1 MRLKIYEKRAINKY
15 SKPAVFKKASIFL
28 VVLLSIFSLNLQAQN
43 ITVKGHVIDERSQGL
58 PGATVKVKGGNGGT
72 TTDMNG
78 YYQIS
83 VAKGAVLQ
91 ISSVGYVAQE
101 LQVNGQ
107 TTINV
112 TLAPDAKNLQDVVV
126 VGYGTQRKES
136 VTGSVASISGAKLN
150 DVPSPN
156 IAQALQGRLPGV
168 EIQQNSSKPGA
179 TAQIRIR
186 GTRSINASNDPLI
199 VLDGIP
205 FGGTIADISPD
216 DIKSVDVLK
225 DASATAIYGSRGANG
240 VILVTTRRGNMGQEP
255 QISYNAYGLIKD
267 PMKYQMMGAT
277 DFIALRKR
285 AGLYTVAGA
294 DEDMTGST
302 NTDWQ
307 SLFYRKTPVAQNHD
321 INVMGATGSHGN
333 YKFGLGYYKDESP
346 IPLQQY
352 SRIALRGSIDQ
363 EIGKYFRIGFTTNTN
378 YSITDGNNLTASA
391 ALSLAPIA
399 NPFNADGSTKRI
411 VNEALDQAWVYTRN
425 TMAALGD
432 AYVNRTKDF
441 ASYNSAY
448 VEMKIPGVSGLKYR
462 LNLGGNIRNSNGG
475 TYTGQGVFNSNPIS
489 QNSASISNSQTT
501 QWTVENLL
509 FYDHTFAKKHNL
521 NLTGLYSAEQT
532 TYNSSYISRVNI
544 AGDSFQ
550 YFNLGQ
556 TSSGSNDDISINPA
570 YQNYNQS
577 GLVSLMGR
585 AIYTYDDKYLLTVTY
600 RRDASS
606 RLADGHKWHNY
617 PAVSIGWNVDKERFM
632 QNISW
637 LNALKIRA
645 GYGET
650 SNQSIAPYATLGQLA
665 VRPYN
670 FGTTNA
676 NGYYVTQL
684 PNPQLTWEFS
694 KTKNL
699 AIDFSLFH
707 NRLSGTLEAY
717 DTKTNNLLLTVGL
730 PATSGV
736 ASYVGNVGST
746 SNKGFE
752 ISLNGVIIDHKNGW
766 TWEAGVNVY
775 RNVNRV
781 TALASGQTRD
791 ENNWLFVGHP
801 LNVIFDYQKVGIWQT
816 SEAAAVKQYEGPA
829 GVPGMIKVLY
839 TGTYNAD
846 GSPTRIT
853 SAADRQIL
861 DADPKFQGGFNTR
874 VAYKNF
880 DLSVVG
886 AFVNGGILNSTVYGA
901 NGYLN
906 LESGRNANVKIDYW
920 TPDKPNAKYPDPL
933 GPKSSNNPIYGST
946 LGYFD
951 ASYLKI
957 RALTLG
963 YNLEGKWMK
972 AIGAKRLRVY
982 ATAQNPFIFF
992 SPYYKQ
998 SKQDPEPNSYANDS
1012 STMAVAYS
1020 GNLSR
1025 LLTVGANTPNTRNYL
1040 LGLNVTF

>member
-1 MRLKIYEKRAINKY
+1 MRLKIYEKKFENAHN
-15 SKPAVFKKASIFL
+15 KPASKKGISFL
-28 VVLLSIFSLNLQAQN
+28 LAVILSVFSLSLYAQN
-43 ITVKGHVIDERSQGL
+43 VTVKGHVLDERGQGM
-58 PGATVKVKGGNGGT
+58 PGATVRIKGATRGTATDINGL
-72 TTDMNG
+72 
-78 YYQIS
+78 YQIS
-83 VAKGAVLQ
+83 APKNATLE
-91 ISSVGYVAQE
+91 ITSVGYITQAIVID
-101 LQVNGQ
+101 GR

-112 TLAPDAKNLQDVVV
+112 TLAPDTKTLQDVVV
-126 VGYGTQRKES
+126 VGYGSQRKES

-150 DVPSPN
+150 EVASAN

-168 EIQQNSSKPGA
+168 EIQQNSTKPGA

-216 DIKSVDVLK
+216 DIKSIDILK

-240 VILVTTRRGNMGQEP
+240 VILVTTRRGTMGQQP
-255 QISYNAYGLIKD
+255 QISYSAYGMVKD
-267 PMKYQMMGAT
+267 VMKYPMMNAT
-277 DFIALRKR
+277 EFIALRKR
-285 AGLYTVAGA
+285 AGLYTVPGS
-294 DEDMTGST
+294 DEDITGAT

-307 SLFYRKTPVAQNHD
+307 SLFYRKTPFTQNHD
-321 INVMGATGSHGN
+321 LNVMGSTASNGS
-333 YKFGLGYYKDESP
+333 YKFGLGYYNDQSP

-352 SRIALRGSIDQ
+352 SRIALRGSVDQ

-378 YSITDGNNLTASA
+378 YSITDGNNLTASSML
-391 ALSLAPIA
+391 ALSPIA

-425 TMAALGD
+425 TMAGLGD
-432 AYVNRTKDF
+432 SYANRTKDF

-448 VEMKIPGVSGLKYR
+448 LEMKIPGVTGLKYR
-462 LNLGGNIRNSNGG
+462 LNLGGNIRTSNNGS
-475 TYTGQGVFNSNPIS
+475 YTGQGVFNSNAQS
-489 QNSASISNSQTT
+489 QNSASITNSQTT
-501 QWTVENLL
+501 QWTIENLL
-509 FYDHTFAKKHNL
+509 FYDRTFAKKHNL
-521 NLTGLYSAEQT
+521 NLTALYSAEQT
-532 TYNSSYISRVNI
+532 NYNSSYISRVNI
-544 AGDSFQ
+544 AGDTFQ

-556 TSSGSNDDISINPA
+556 TSTGSNDDISINPA
-570 YQNYNQS
+570 SQGYNQS

-606 RLADGHKWHNY
+606 RLAEGHKWHNY
-617 PAVSIGWNVDKERFM
+617 PAVSVGWNIDKESFM
-632 QNISW
+632 KNVTWIS
-637 LNALKIRA
+637 ALKVRA

-650 SNQSIAPYATLGQLA
+650 SNQSIAPYATLGQLT

-676 NGYYVTQL
+676 NGYYVSQL
-684 PNPQLTWEFS
+684 PNPLLTWEFS

-699 AIDFSLFH
+699 ALDFSLFN
-707 NRLSGTLEAY
+707 NRLSGTVEAY
-717 DTKTNNLLLTVGL
+717 DTRTSNLLLTVGL

-736 ASYVGNVGST
+736 ANYVGNVGST

-752 ISLNGVIIDHKNGW
+752 ISLNGTIIDHKNGW
-766 TWEAGVNVY
+766 TWDAGVNVY

-801 LNVIFDYQKVGIWQT
+801 LNVIFDYQKIGIWQA
-816 SEAAAVKQYEGPA
+816 SEAATVKQYEGPS

-846 GSPTRIT
+846 GSPTRTT

-886 AFVNGGILNSTVYGA
+886 AFVNGGILNSTLYGA
-901 NGYLN
+901 NSYMN
-906 LESGRNANVKIDYW
+906 LESGRNANIKIDYW
-920 TPDKPNAKYPDPL
+920 TPDNPNAKFPDPL
-933 GPKSSNNPIYGST
+933 GPKGSNNPMYGST

-957 RALTLG
+957 RALTFG
-963 YNLEGKWMK
+963 YNVEGKWMK

-1012 STMAVAYS
+1012 STMAVAYGS
-1020 GNLSR
+1020 GQAR
-1025 LLTVGANTPNTRNYL
+1025 LLTVGTNVPNTRNYL